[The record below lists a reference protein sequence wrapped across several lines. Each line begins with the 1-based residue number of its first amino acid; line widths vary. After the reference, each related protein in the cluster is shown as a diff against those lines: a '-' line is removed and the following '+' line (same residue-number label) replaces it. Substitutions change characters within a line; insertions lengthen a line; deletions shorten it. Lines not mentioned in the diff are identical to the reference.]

1 MAGVGIVSKP
11 SISRCLVSAGAVALC
26 LSGCGNK
33 SPDRAHTPPPP
44 TSTTTTLPGAG
55 KPPVTIG
62 DKNFTEQ
69 FVLGELYYQALKA
82 QGFPVLISQNIGPR
96 EVTIRA
102 LETGRLGLYP
112 EYIDTWDTAVAGHQ
126 GAFSSPAA

>member
-44 TSTTTTLPGAG
+44 TSTTTTLPGAD

-82 QGFPVLISQNIGPR
+82 QGFTVYLNRNIGPT
-96 EVTIRA
+96 EVRVQA
-102 LETGRLGLYP
+102 LESGRLALYP
-112 EYIDTWDTAVAGHQ
+112 EYLDIWNA
-126 GAFSSPAA
+126 